1 MNVHVIGGGP
11 AGLYFAILMKK
22 AWPQTR
28 ITVFERNKP
37 DDTFGFGVVFSDQTL
52 AGFESYDLET
62 YRQIVGHFA
71 YWDDIEIHF
80 RGATFRIGGNGFCGT
95 SRSMLLKILGRRAH
109 SLGIDLKYGSEAD
122 PEKTTTRGADL
133 VVAADGINSRTREAF
148 KDKFKPAIELRP
160 NFFCWMGSDRPMDA
174 FNFFFKETPHGIF
187 IAHCY
192 QYQPGRSTWVMET
205 DPDTFKRAGLD
216 KLDEA
221 ASAKFLEGVFA
232 EELAGHKL
240 ITNRSLWRNFP
251 TIRCE
256 KWTADNI
263 VLIGDAKA
271 TAHFSIGSGTK
282 LAMEDAIALYEAFR
296 FTGGRDVKA
305 ALQRFESARREEVEK
320 TQHSAD
326 VSLVWFEHVKRFWD
340 MDPTRFAFGLMTRSK
355 AITYDNLALRA
366 PEFVKLADKLV
377 ARDTQ
382 AQGFEVETAEPAP
395 PMFQP
400 FRLRGMS
407 LANRVVVSPMDQYSA
422 VDGVP
427 TDWHMV
433 HYGSRAIGGAGL
445 LFTEMTCVSPEAR
458 ITPGCTGM
466 YDNAQEAAW
475 KRIADFVHANS
486 AAKFCLQLGHA
497 GRKGATKLMW
507 EGMDQPLPQGVP
519 GQEPWPVM
527 APSSLPY
534 YPHSQVP
541 REMTRADMDAVI
553 ADFIQAVQRGERA
566 GFDMVELHAA
576 HGYLLA
582 SFISPLTNKRTDE
595 YGGTLESR
603 LRFPLEVFRAMRKV
617 WPEQRPMS
625 VRISA
630 TDWQDGGLTGDDAV
644 AVARA
649 FAAAG
654 CDLIDVSTGQTTP
667 DAEPIYGRMFQTPF
681 SDQIRND
688 AGLATMCVGAITS
701 ADQVNTIIAAGRA
714 DLVALARPH
723 LVDPS
728 FTLKAAAWYGASA
741 IACPV
746 QYRAGRDQLFRNS
759 EREREEL
766 TELKLKAK
774 PKTHAT
780 TWKQAAE

>member
-1 MNVHVIGGGP
+1 MKVHIVGGGP

-52 AGFESYDLET
+52 EAFESYDRET

-80 RGATFRIGGNGFCGT
+80 RGTTHRIGGNGFCGT
-95 SRSMLLKILGRRAH
+95 SRTMLLKILGRRAH
-109 SLGIDLKYGSEAD
+109 SLGIEIKYQSEAD
-122 PEKTTTRGADL
+122 PLKNTIRGADL

-148 KDKFKPAIELRP
+148 KDHFKPEIELRP
-160 NFFCWMGSDRPMDA
+160 NYFAWMGSRRPMDA
-174 FNFFFKETPHGIF
+174 FNFFFRETEHGIF

-205 DPDTFKRAGLD
+205 DPETFRRAGLD
-216 KLDEA
+216 PQDEA
-221 ASAKFLEGVFA
+221 ASARFLEKVFA
-232 EELAGHKL
+232 EELDGHKL
-240 ITNRSLWRNFP
+240 TTNRSIWRNFP

-256 KWTADNI
+256 RWTHENM

-296 FTGGRDVKA
+296 ATNGRDVKA
-305 ALQRFESARREEVEK
+305 ALARFESQRREEVEK

-377 ARDTQ
+377 ARDTR
-382 AQGFEVETAEPAP
+382 ALGFEVDTANPVP

-400 FRLRGMS
+400 FRLRGMT

-422 VDGVP
+422 VDGLP

-433 HYGSRAIGGAGL
+433 HYGARALGAAGL
-445 LFTEMTCVSPEAR
+445 MFTEMTCVSALAR
-458 ITPGCTGM
+458 ITHGCTGL
-466 YDNAQEAAW
+466 YNDAQEAAW
-475 KRIADFVHANS
+475 KRIVDFVHANS
-486 AAKFCLQLGHA
+486 ATKFCLQLGHA

-507 EGMDQPLPQGVP
+507 EGMDQPLSQDA
-519 GQEPWPVM
+519 WPILS
-527 APSSLPY
+527 ASPLPY
-534 YPHSQVP
+534 YAHSQVP
-541 REMTRADMDAVI
+541 REMTRADMNMMI
-553 ADFIQAVQRGERA
+553 ADFVGAAERGNRA
-566 GFDMVELHAA
+566 GFDMLELHAA

-582 SFISPLTNKRTDE
+582 SFISPLTNTRTDE

-603 LRFPLEVFRAMRKV
+603 LRFPLEVFRAMRET
-617 WPEQRPMS
+617 WPDDKPMS

-630 TDWQDGGLTGDDAV
+630 TDWTDGGLTGDDAV

-649 FAAAG
+649 FAEAG
-654 CDLIDVSTGQTTP
+654 CDLIDVSTGQTVP
-667 DAEPIYGRMFQTPF
+667 EAQPIYGRMFQTPF

-688 AGLATMCVGAITS
+688 AGLATLCVGAITS
-701 ADQVNTIIAAGRA
+701 ADQVNTILAAGRA

-728 FTLKAAAWYGASA
+728 FTLKAAAWYGTQAVH
-741 IACPV
+741 CPV
-746 QYRAGRDQLFRNS
+746 QYQPGRSQLYRNS
-759 EREREEL
+759 ERERAEL

-780 TWKQAAE
+780 SWKQAAE

>member
-1 MNVHVIGGGP
+1 MKVHVIGGGP

-52 AGFESYDLET
+52 EAFESYDRET

-80 RGATFRIGGNGFCGT
+80 RGITHRIGGNGFCGT
-95 SRSMLLKILGRRAH
+95 SRAMLLKILGRRAH
-109 SLGIDLKYGSEAD
+109 SLGIEVKYQSEAD
-122 PEKTTTRGADL
+122 PLKSAIRGADL

-148 KDKFKPAIELRP
+148 KDQFKPTVELRP
-160 NFFCWMGSDRPMDA
+160 NHFAWMGSRRPMDA
-174 FNFFFKETPHGIF
+174 FNFFFRDTPHGIF

-221 ASAKFLEGVFA
+221 ASARFLEGVFA

-240 ITNRSLWRNFP
+240 ITNRSIWRNFP

-256 KWTADNI
+256 RWTAGNV
-263 VLIGDAKA
+263 VLLGDAKA

-296 FTGGRDVKA
+296 ATGGRDVTA
-305 ALQRFESARREEVEK
+305 ALKHFETQRRDEVEK

-340 MDPTRFAFGLMTRSK
+340 MDPARFAFGLMTRSK

-366 PEFVKLADKLV
+366 PKFVKLADALV
-377 ARDTQ
+377 AREAK
-382 AQGFEVETAEPAP
+382 AQGFDVDVKNPAA

-400 FRLRGMS
+400 FRLRNMT
-407 LANRVVVSPMDQYSA
+407 LANRVVVSPMCQYSA
-422 VDGVP
+422 TDGLP
-427 TDWHMV
+427 GDWHLV

-445 LFTEMTCVSPEAR
+445 MFTEMTDVSAEAR
-458 ITPGCTGM
+458 ISPGCTGL
-466 YDNAQEAAW
+466 YNDAQEAAW
-475 KRIADFVHANS
+475 KRIVDFVHANS
-486 AAKFCLQLGHA
+486 ATKFCLQLGHA
-497 GRKGATKLMW
+497 GRKGSTRLMW
-507 EGMDQPLPQGVP
+507 DGIDEPLPAGN
-519 GQEPWPVM
+519 WPIV
-527 APSSLPY
+527 AASPIPY
-534 YPHSQVP
+534 FPHSQVP
-541 REMTRADMDAVI
+541 REMTRADMDATL
-553 ADFIQAVQRGERA
+553 ADFVQAAQRADRA
-566 GFDMVELHAA
+566 GFDMIELHAA

-582 SFISPLTNKRTDE
+582 SFVSPLTNKRTDE
-595 YGGTLESR
+595 YGGSLENR
-603 LRFPLEVFRAMRKV
+603 LRFPLEVFRALRAA
-617 WPEQRPMS
+617 WPDEKPMS

-644 AVARA
+644 QVARA
-649 FAAAG
+649 FAEAG

-667 DAEPIYGRMFQTPF
+667 DAAPVYGRMYQTPF

-688 AGLATMCVGAITS
+688 AGLATMCVGAITT
-701 ADQVNTIIAAGRA
+701 ADQVNTIVAAGRA

-723 LVDPS
+723 LVDPA
-728 FTLKAAAWYGASA
+728 FTMKAAAWYGAD
-741 IACPV
+741 IACPP

-759 EREREEL
+759 ERDREEL
-766 TELKLKAK
+766 TELRLKSK

>member
-1 MNVHVIGGGP
+1 MNVHVLGGGP

-52 AGFESYDLET
+52 AGFEAYDLET

-80 RGATFRIGGNGFCGT
+80 RDQVFRIGGNGFCGT
-95 SRSMLLKILGRRAH
+95 SRAMLLKILSRRAY
-109 SLGIDLKYGSEAD
+109 SLGIDIRYGEEAD
-122 PEKTTTRGADL
+122 PSKMQVRGADL
-133 VVAADGINSRTREAF
+133 VVAADGINSRTRELF
-148 KDKFKPAIELRP
+148 KEHFKPSIELRP
-160 NFFCWMGSDRPMDA
+160 NYFAWMGSDRPMDA
-174 FNFFFKETPHGIF
+174 FNFFFRDTPHGIF

-205 DPDTFKRAGLD
+205 DPETFKRAGLD

-221 ASAKFLEGVFA
+221 GSARFLEGVFA
-232 EELAGHKL
+232 EELNGHKL
-240 ITNRSLWRNFP
+240 ITNRSTWRNFP

-256 KWTADNI
+256 KWTAENI

-296 FTGGRDVKA
+296 HTGGRDVKA
-305 ALQRFESARREEVEK
+305 ALSRFESARREEVEK

-366 PEFVKLADKLV
+366 PEFVKHADRLV
-377 ARDTQ
+377 AKE
-382 AQGFEVETAEPAP
+382 AEKQGFPVDSADPAP

-407 LANRVVVSPMDQYSA
+407 IANRVVVSPMCQYSA
-422 VDGVP
+422 KDNGVP
-427 TDWHMV
+427 NDWHMV

-445 LFTEMTCVSPEAR
+445 MFTEMTDVSALAR
-458 ITPGCTGM
+458 ITPGCTGL
-466 YDNAQEAAW
+466 YNDAQEAAW
-475 KRIADFVHANS
+475 KRIVDFVHAN
-486 AAKFCLQLGHA
+486 AATKFCLQLGHA
-497 GRKGATKLMW
+497 GRKGSTRLMW
-507 EGMDQPLPQGVP
+507 DGIDEPLPDGN
-519 GQEPWPVM
+519 WPVV
-527 APSSLPY
+527 AASAIPY
-534 YPHSQVP
+534 YAHSQVP
-541 REMTRADMDAVI
+541 RAMTRADMDATI
-553 ADFIQAVQRGERA
+553 ADYVQAAQRADRA
-566 GFDMVELHAA
+566 GFDMIELHAA

-595 YGGTLESR
+595 YGGVLANR
-603 LRFPLEVFRAMRKV
+603 MRFPLEVFRALRKA
-617 WPEQRPMS
+617 WPQDKPMS

-644 AVARA
+644 EVARA
-649 FAAAG
+649 FAEAG

-667 DAEPIYGRMFQTPF
+667 DAEPLYGRMYQTPF

-688 AGLATMCVGAITS
+688 AGIATMCVGAITS

-723 LVDPS
+723 LVDPA
-728 FTLKAAAWYGASA
+728 FTMKAAAWYGADD

-746 QYRAGRDQLFRNS
+746 QYRSGKDQLFRNS
-759 EREREEL
+759 ERERDDL